1 MASPG
6 SEGGSVSSPETEDL
20 GDGEPETSRV
30 MEGRRSSII
39 MVKFVK
45 NIWGL

>member
-1 MASPG
+1 MASSPG

-20 GDGEPETSRV
+20 GRGPETSRV
-30 MEGRRSSII
+30 MEGGGHSV

-45 NIWGL
+45 IWGL